1 MTLISCCRHGQR
13 RGRNHSSAFEC
24 REVQPAVASSTWLT
38 RSRPARNA
46 GRVVG
51 WTIAAIAIAA
61 VIAVLVLIAY
71 MATALVPDKE
81 PPVEPR
87 HTTGL
92 EDQLRSKGPAEDA
105 LPRYE
110 AAVQGTA
117 DDLNELV
124 PGLTWRWNR
133 EAKYVDCTGDFADT
147 RGIRIIT
154 GNLVSDG
161 PIPDQTWPEALQTVR
176 NHAAELGASQQ
187 HVYADKPG
195 HHDIAFYGGNGI
207 ELAVIASGQV
217 VLTATTDCYLQRGD
231 M

>member
-1 MTLISCCRHGQR
+1 MTDTQQ
-13 RGRNHSSAFEC
+13 A
-24 REVQPAVASSTWLT
+24 
-38 RSRPARNA
+38 RSKRWK
-46 GRVVG
+46 VVG
-51 WTIAAIAIAA
+51 WTVAAIAAA
-61 VIAVLVLIAY
+61 VVIAVLVFIAY
-71 MATALVPDKE
+71 MATALAPE
-81 PPVEPR
+81 QESPVEHRPV
-87 HTTGL
+87 TSL

-110 AAVQGTA
+110 AAVQATA
-117 DDLNELV
+117 DDLNKLV

-154 GNLVSDG
+154 RNFVSNG
-161 PIPDQTWPEALQTVR
+161 PIPDQAWPEALQVVR
-176 NHAAELGASQQ
+176 THAAELGATQQ

-195 HHDIAFYGGNGI
+195 HHDVAFYGDNGI

-231 M
+231 I